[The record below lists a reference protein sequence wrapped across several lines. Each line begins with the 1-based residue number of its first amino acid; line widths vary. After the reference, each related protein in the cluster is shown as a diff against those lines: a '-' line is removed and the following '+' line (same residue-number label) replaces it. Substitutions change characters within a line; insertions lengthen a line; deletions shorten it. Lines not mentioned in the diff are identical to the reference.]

1 MKRNDAEPKLKYV
14 LDCGGVAVSSHH
26 LHTIGAECI
35 CNVELFELQKVN
47 YQRIYGAD
55 KPVWMEDIMKV
66 TLPGMNRFFDSL
78 DKPVQHVKVGEIDF
92 WIATTSCVEISMVN
106 KRRTM
111 YAVPNLTLID
121 LPRRIREFQPKIVI
135 VENSNNLFKANMLPL
150 FDSLVWELEHLEGYY
165 YQYAELDA
173 VHYNVPQHRK
183 RGYIIMTRADY
194 GEPAWPTATSTDYAS
209 LCLNAVF
216 PDITAFTSGL
226 YRNEPVPANR
236 PCCTI
241 TAGGLVRVYENGVVE
256 PRPLTVEEGK
266 VLMTVGK
273 DFNMDGLSLK
283 EAFLLLGNGVP
294 ANLMLEIVRT
304 LKEQVLSRGSS
315 ALNKGLAA

>member
-1 MKRNDAEPKLKYV
+1 MALSNNKPELKYV

-26 LHTIGAECI
+26 LHTLGAGCI
-35 CNVELFELQKVN
+35 CNIDMGQLQKDM

-55 KPVWMEDIMKV
+55 KPVWMEDVMKV

-78 DKPVQHVKVGEIDF
+78 DKPAQHVKVGETDF
-92 WIATTSCVEISMVN
+92 WIASTSCVEISMVN
-106 KRRTM
+106 KVRTM
-111 YAVPNLTLID
+111 YAVTNMTLID

-150 FDSLVWELEHLEGYY
+150 FDSLVWELEHLEGYN
-165 YQYAELDA
+165 YQYAELDS
-173 VHYNVPQHRK
+173 VHYKVGQRRK
-183 RGYIIMTRADY
+183 RGYIILTRSDY
-194 GEPAWPTATSTDYAS
+194 GDPVWPTATTTDYAS
-209 LCLNAVF
+209 LSLNAIF
-216 PDITAFTSGL
+216 PNITAFTSGL

-241 TAGGLVRVYENGVVE
+241 TAGGLVRVFEEGVANS
-256 PRPLTVEEGK
+256 RPLTVEEGK

-273 DFNMDGLSLK
+273 DFNLDGLSLK

-304 LKEQVLSRGSS
+304 LKEQVLLRGSS
-315 ALNKGLAA
+315 AIYTGIAA